1 MKGNI
6 YVLDENLDV
15 LDENLEFTCL
25 ESFDAMFLHPY
36 SQSREGLVRG
46 SWKRLKQIGLD
57 GQLRGP

>member
-1 MKGNI
+1 MKENI
-6 YVLDENLDV
+6 YV

-25 ESFDAMFLHPY
+25 ESFDVVAMFLHPY